1 MREFGDLYVALQ
13 ERRECG
19 ERLPLRE
26 LGRRWQLLQRRLRTR
41 RVLLELDAE
50 QLKDVGLTAE
60 QARAEANRPFWR
72 LLR

>member
-1 MREFGDLYVALQ
+1 MREFGDMYMALQ

-26 LGRRWQLLQRRLRTR
+26 LGRRWQLLRRRLSTR
-41 RVLLELDAE
+41 RALLQLDAS
-50 QLKDVGLTAE
+50 QLKDIGLSAE
-60 QARAEANRPFWR
+60 QARAEASRPFWS